1 MPISNC
7 NHPPCHIP
15 SAGDLVCHCNQLSTP
30 GCNAVNGSWGNC
42 TLTRGE
48 GVCLASY
55 EVLLGTNEVNI
66 QHTCSTD
73 EILKRRCLREG
84 VTKSGSA
91 QYPIITA
98 CCEKDYCNTPQYL
111 QQFYRSFIVNWL
123 IEHACMHRIGIV
135 FNRIRVCR
143 DLFCA
148 KVPCLLRRIMYLF
161 TA

>member
-1 MPISNC
+1 MHVLETPPLKLAICKLARIYVLYIYMQEHCMPISNC
-7 NHPPCHIP
+7 THPPCHIP
-15 SAGDLVCHCNQLSTP
+15 SAGDLVCHCNQLLTP

-73 EILKRRCLREG
+73 AFLKLRCLPG
-84 VTKSGSA
+84 GFTKSGSA

-111 QQFYRSFIVNWL
+111 QQFLPVV
-123 IEHACMHRIGIV
+123 HC
-135 FNRIRVCR
+135 
-143 DLFCA
+143 
-148 KVPCLLRRIMYLF
+148 
-161 TA
+161 